1 MLLYSLPRFRDIESM
16 SQYQSAWEK
25 DAERRGRKRDCKDK
39 QTHRA
44 ELEVGRMEEFPTD
57 LSTWVD
63 LCGLGPAAA
72 EGWVLSIQLAFSA
85 VGLTKPN

>member
-16 SQYQSAWEK
+16 SQYQPAWEK
-25 DAERRGRKRDCKDK
+25 DAERRGRERDYKDK
-39 QTHRA
+39 HTHRA

-63 LCGLGPAAA
+63 LCGLGPVAA
-72 EGWVLSIQLAFSA
+72 EGWVLSIQLADQLHFQLL
-85 VGLTKPN
+85 V